1 MIIWEIRPYTSA
13 NCSAPKELSD
23 KCVDASGAHYAE
35 CKCGTGGPGNTLE
48 KGKAYEVHPVHA
60 KTLIK
65 LGRATEKR

>member
-1 MIIWEIRPYTSA
+1 MAT
-13 NCSAPKELSD
+13 KEE
-23 KCVDASGAHYAE
+23 KTNVDFNDRVTGY
-35 CKCGTGGPGNTLE
+35 GTGNTLE